1 MIFLKIATDTFLKCI
16 FKKEK
21 ITMKKSISIK
31 IAMGLFFCLLLVN
44 AIAQKPKPVAVA
56 KPKPVAVQSKIKNNI
71 QLKTKGFKV
80 SEAYLIFDD
89 GTAVPQ
95 DNKVDL
101 NQKITLLII
110 IDEGWKVTDSL
121 VYPGASEKVL
131 LSNGYEV
138 LNNDDLFNAYTE
150 KGVNAADAR
159 YISLKAVITQID
171 NKKNYIIVKFS
182 VWDKK
187 GTSSL
192 SGSYK
197 FFIK

>member
-1 MIFLKIATDTFLKCI
+1 MKNTFFRPVI
-16 FKKEK
+16 
-21 ITMKKSISIK
+21 
-31 IAMGLFFCLLLVN
+31 LLLFILLQQQLV
-44 AIAQKPKPVAVA
+44 AQKTKPVAAA

-71 QLKTKGFKV
+71 QLKTNGFKV

-89 GTAVPQ
+89 GTPVPQ

-110 IDEGWKVTDSL
+110 IDAGWKVTDSL
-121 VYPGASEKVL
+121 VYPGASEKVV

-138 LNNDDLFNAYTE
+138 LNNDDLFTAYTE

-171 NKKNYIIVKFS
+171 NKKNYIIVKFR

>member
-1 MIFLKIATDTFLKCI
+1 MIFLKIVTDTFLKCI

-21 ITMKKSISIK
+21 ITMKKNISIK

-44 AIAQKPKPVAVA
+44 AIAQKPKPVAAA

-71 QLKTKGFKV
+71 QLKTNGFKV

-110 IDEGWKVTDSL
+110 IDAGWKVTDSL
-121 VYPGASEKVL
+121 VYPGASEKVV

-138 LNNDDLFNAYTE
+138 LNNDDLFTAYTE

-171 NKKNYIIVKFS
+171 NKKNYIIVKFR

>member
-1 MIFLKIATDTFLKCI
+1 
-16 FKKEK
+16 
-21 ITMKKSISIK
+21 MKKNINIK
-31 IAMGLFFCLLLVN
+31 IVMVLFFCLLLVN
-44 AIAQKPKPVAVA
+44 AIAQKPKPVAAA

-71 QLKTKGFKV
+71 QLKSNGFKV

-89 GTAVPQ
+89 GTPVPQ

-110 IDEGWKVTDSL
+110 IDAGWKVTDSL
-121 VYPGASEKVL
+121 VYPGASEKVV

-138 LNNDDLFNAYTE
+138 LNNDDLFTAYTE

-171 NKKNYIIVKFS
+171 NKKNYIIVKFR